1 MAAYIST
8 GDFKRGNGMYDYE
21 KLKQNLRIFTES
33 ELFYKDRY
41 EALGNPE
48 KWDCFCKKYPKES
61 ILEKGWLCPEFFTDF
76 TERSE
81 FLPDD
86 MSAYTDRDICLL
98 QHPRY
103 SPNVEHT
110 HGFFEIFYV
119 LEGSCLHT
127 IQGRTERL
135 PKGRLFFLAPGVR
148 HHLEVYDNSIVI
160 NLLIKRKTF
169 SDIFFNTLRVQ
180 GMLTSFFLNSMYT
193 LNHWEG
199 LYYDI
204 EEQEIEELILSML
217 LEQLEEDSYSGGILT
232 SLMTI
237 FFAKLTRRYRTGEIV
252 SSQESPVNTRSLDMI
267 TYINDHYQD
276 ITLQSLA
283 KHFHYTQEYC
293 SRLIKAAAGVSF
305 TDVLRRIRLS
315 RAEAF
320 LLTTSYSIEAISH
333 MVGYEEP
340 GTFIRLFKKNYGISP
355 GKYRLA
361 QENL

>member
-1 MAAYIST
+1 
-8 GDFKRGNGMYDYE
+8 MYDY
-21 KLKQNLRIFTES
+21 KSLKDSLRKFSEQ
-33 ELFYKDRY
+33 ELFFKDRY
-41 EALGNPE
+41 EALGNPK
-48 KWDCFCKKYPKES
+48 KWEQFCEKYPKKY
-61 ILEKGWLCPEFFTDF
+61 ILEKDYLCPEFFPDF
-76 TERSE
+76 AKRSA
-81 FLPDD
+81 FHPDD
-86 MSAYTDRDICLL
+86 MEAYPGRDVRLL

-127 IQGRTERL
+127 IQGMTERL
-135 PKGRLFFLAPGVR
+135 PQGRLFFLAPGVQ
-148 HHLEVYDNSIVI
+148 HKLEVYDKSIVI

-180 GMLTSFFLNSMYT
+180 GTLTSFFLNGMYT
-193 LNHWEG
+193 QNHWEG

-204 EEQEIEELILSML
+204 DDEEIEELILSML
-217 LEQLEEDSYSGGILT
+217 LEQLAEDSYSCGILT

-237 FFAKLTRRYRTGEIV
+237 FFAKLTRRYKTGEIV
-252 SSQESPVNTRSLDMI
+252 SSQKSSINTRSLDMI

-283 KHFHYTQEYC
+283 EHFHYTQEYC
-293 SRLIKAAAGVSF
+293 SRLVKAAAGVSF
-305 TDVLRRIRLS
+305 TDVLRRVRLN
-315 RAEAF
+315 RAETF
-320 LLTTSYSIEAISH
+320 LLTTAHSIEAISH
-333 MVGYEEP
+333 MIGYEEP
-340 GTFIRLFKKNYGISP
+340 GTFIRLFKKEYGMSP